1 MIKYEKKLIY
11 IFNYYNSIH
20 QRFLLIEISNPNV
33 VNSSFKYVRSML
45 RPIHQT
51 GTKTDCLPGKYV
63 RLFRMPDMLQ
73 DLSHDRR
80 CYIIQ
85 VHAVQYRVHHSLP

>member
-20 QRFLLIEISNPNV
+20 QRFLLLSNPNV

-63 RLFRMPDMLQ
+63 RIFRMPDMLQ
-73 DLSHDRR
+73 DISHDRR
-80 CYIIQ
+80 RYSIQ
-85 VHAVQYRVHHSLP
+85 VHAVQYRVHPSLS

>member
-1 MIKYEKKLIY
+1 MINYEKKLIY

-20 QRFLLIEISNPNV
+20 QRFLLISNPNV
-33 VNSSFKYVRSML
+33 VSSSSKYVRSML

-63 RLFRMPDMLQ
+63 RIFSMPDMLQ

-80 CYIIQ
+80 RYIIQ
-85 VHAVQYRVHHSLP
+85 VHAVQYRVHHSLS